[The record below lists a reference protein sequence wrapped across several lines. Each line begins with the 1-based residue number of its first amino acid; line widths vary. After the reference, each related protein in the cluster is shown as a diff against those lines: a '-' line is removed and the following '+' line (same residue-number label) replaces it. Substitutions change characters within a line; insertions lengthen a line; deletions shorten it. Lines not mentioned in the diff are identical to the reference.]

1 MRGKKIVMRT
11 INLDNLRFMSAE
23 AAAHLAADR
32 LEDIGTSDISPL
44 GGDYWSR
51 PNGLIS
57 DAERARRQEAV
68 NCARASMRLSG
79 FNVSE
84 EAERHSR
91 RFIDGEIDLAE
102 YVKVRSDLQVGNADK

>member
-23 AAAHLAADR
+23 AAAQLAADC
-32 LEDIGTSDISPL
+32 LEDLGTGDISTL
-44 GGDYWSR
+44 GSGHGFR
-51 PNGLIS
+51 PSGPIS

-68 NCARASMRLSG
+68 NYARASMGLSG
-79 FNVSE
+79 FKLSE
-84 EAERHSR
+84 EAERHSQ

-102 YVKVRSDLQVGNADK
+102 FVKVRSDLQVCNADK